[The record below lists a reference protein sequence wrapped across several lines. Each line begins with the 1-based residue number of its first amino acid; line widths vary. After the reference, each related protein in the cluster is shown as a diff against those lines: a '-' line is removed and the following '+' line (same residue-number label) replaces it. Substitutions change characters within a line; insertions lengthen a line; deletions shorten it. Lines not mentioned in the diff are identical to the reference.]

1 MDTEP
6 TQFTLGG
13 NEVAHI
19 ANMDTNAT
27 AEAHAAAAATA
38 AAAAAAAQATSDVQQ
53 VEVIREE
60 EHHHQQA
67 APMEIDVE
75 APHIEHNA
83 LTGDIPVPTLP
94 EMEQAPEEQDFF
106 HAEHPTW
113 HTFFFQLQGH
123 QATYGT
129 LDVDP
134 QINPHLFAWVDEQ
147 RKLHKLWKNGKEALS
162 QERILLLDALGF
174 DWEGSQ
180 EPNYGAQAEAAAAAA
195 NSNVSG
201 SAQDVETFHLRLTQL
216 QQYKADNGHP
226 NVPETYK
233 KDLALGRW
241 VAQQRASYRKKTLPQ
256 DRIDAMV
263 EIGFDFTPGDKKTPF
278 ETRLE
283 QLTAYKAAHGDVKVP
298 RRYTENPGY
307 DLELL

>member
-1 MDTEP
+1 MEAES
-6 TQFTLGG
+6 TQFTLEG

-19 ANMDTNAT
+19 ANMDTNAA
-27 AEAHAAAAATA
+27 AEAHRA
-38 AAAAAAAQATSDVQQ
+38 AAAAAATVAQASSDAQQ
-53 VEVIREE
+53 AEVVHGE
-60 EHHHQQA
+60 EHHQQQP

-75 APHIEHNA
+75 APHIDHA
-83 LTGDIPVPTLP
+83 LTVPTLP
-94 EMEQAPEEQDFF
+94 PIDPAPEEQEIV
-106 HAEHPTW
+106 HVEHPTW
-113 HTFFFQLQGH
+113 HSFFFQLQGH

-134 QINPHLFAWVDEQ
+134 EINPHLFAWVDEQ

-162 QERILLLDALGF
+162 QERILLLDALCF

-195 NSNVSG
+195 NSKVSG
-201 SAQDVETFHLRLTQL
+201 SAQDVESFHLRLAQL

-233 KDLALGRW
+233 KDIALGRW
-241 VAQQRASYRKKTLPQ
+241 VAQQRSSYRKKTLPQ
-256 DRIDAMV
+256 DRIDAMID
-263 EIGFDFTPGDKKTPF
+263 IGFDFTPGDKKTPF

-283 QLTAYKAAHGDVKVP
+283 QLAAYKTVHGDVRVP
-298 RRYTENPGY
+298 RRYAENPG
-307 DLELL
+307 